1 MTKIAVP
8 DYSKLH
14 FQQIILLDK
23 VAEELKGLN
32 SGMKELNSNMEKITM
47 LLASVVYRDEA
58 DIDAQSR
65 IRVIGDDL
73 DSYGGTI

>member
-1 MTKIAVP
+1 MTQIVVP

-23 VAEELKGLN
+23 VKEELKDLN
-32 SGMKELNSNMEKITM
+32 SEMKELNTNMEKITM
-47 LLASVVYRDEA
+47 LLASVVYQDEVDA
-58 DIDAQSR
+58 EAQSR

>member
-1 MTKIAVP
+1 MTQITVP